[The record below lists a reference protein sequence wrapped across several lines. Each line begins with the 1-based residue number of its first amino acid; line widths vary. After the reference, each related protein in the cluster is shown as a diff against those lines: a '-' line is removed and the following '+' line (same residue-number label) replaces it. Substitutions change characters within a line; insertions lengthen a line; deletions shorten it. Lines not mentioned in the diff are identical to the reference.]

1 VSLTQSAAPAPRAL
15 GFYPLAVA
23 DVRRETADTV
33 SVAFTVP
40 PPLTD
45 TFRFIP
51 GQYLTLRSTVDGDDI
66 RRSYSIC
73 SGLDDGELR
82 IAIKRLEGGAFSSF
96 VHEGLARGDTVAVMP
111 PTGQF
116 THQPDPAAAGTYVA
130 FAAGSGITPVMSL
143 LKSVLSREPRSR
155 FALFYGNRTRADII
169 FRDALADLKDRFVCR
184 LSIAHLLSRE
194 HREVAA
200 LGGRL
205 DGAKVAL
212 LLRTL
217 PPVDAI
223 DRAFICGPA
232 GMIASTEAALAAA
245 GVAAGRILIERFT
258 PAPGGRRR
266 APTVV
271 VAEPAMPPVAIA
283 DILLGGVRTEVP
295 IAAGETV
302 LDAGLRAGLDMPYS
316 CHGGMCCTCRAK
328 LLQGEVAMDVNYSL
342 AQWEL
347 DAGYVLTCQSHPKTA
362 RVAVDYDQV

>member
-1 VSLTQSAAPAPRAL
+1 MSLTQAAEPAPHAL
-15 GFYPLAVA
+15 EFHALLVA
-23 DVRRETADTV
+23 DVTRETPHAV
-33 SVAFTVP
+33 SIAFTVP
-40 PPLTD
+40 AHLAAA
-45 TFRFIP
+45 FRFIP
-51 GQYLTLRSTVDGDDI
+51 GQYLTLRAVVDGEEI

-82 IAIKRLEGGAFSSF
+82 IAIKRLDGGAFSCF
-96 VHEGLARGDTVAVMP
+96 VHDEIARGDVVDVMP
-111 PTGQF
+111 PMGRF
-116 THQPDPAAAGTYVA
+116 THRPDPDAASTYAA

-143 LKSVLSREPRSR
+143 LKSILSREPRSR

-169 FRDALADLKDRFVCR
+169 FRDALGDLKDRFVDR
-184 LSIAHLLSRE
+184 LAITHVLSRE
-194 HREVAA
+194 HQEIPA
-200 LGGRL
+200 LNGRL
-205 DGAKVAL
+205 DASKVAL

-217 PPVDAI
+217 PPVEAI
-223 DRAFICGPA
+223 NRAFICGPA
-232 GMIASTEAALAAA
+232 GMIASAEAALAQLGMAPA
-245 GVAAGRILIERFT
+245 RIFVERFT

-271 VAEPAMPPVAIA
+271 VAEPESPPVAIA

-328 LLQGEVAMDVNYSL
+328 LLEGAVDMDVNYSL

-347 DAGYVLTCQSHPKTA
+347 EAGYVLTCQSHPKTA